1 MASSSSSSSSPSPSP
16 SPPPVNLFVVFT
28 STLTLRIQR
37 LNGFVG
43 ALKKAVE
50 STGRTLAIHTLAE
63 PSAPT
68 IERNAADYKTRV
80 APKTTNDP
88 EFDRMVTPITPEVLS
103 NSEKHRAA
111 WLHIASAGP
120 SAGPSLVVEDDT
132 VLFPD
137 HQKTLEEF
145 VQFITGAGA
154 DTATSAA
161 WDFIPLGMS
170 PPVQA
175 DTANAPFAILPLPMK
190 DSKILPCKEAYW
202 ISPRAA
208 AHFLKETETIGFP
221 RVQISYILYQQYL
234 AAQSGAIVAGSE
246 SAPLRAGYPVRRV
259 TVEGSKLGLYTSSL
273 HPNNM
278 LILNAEYMRMFEMV
292 RKSEV
297 DVKELKSLYKTVAHL
312 RNPDLLHLYGVLLF
326 KAGQAEE
333 AETYLSEAVDEIQ
346 KQNGHLSARSDILN
360 NAINIQEFLQRDV
373 AEITTAPS
381 KYEALYAA

>member
-1 MASSSSSSSSPSPSP
+1 MALPSP
-16 SPPPVNLFVVFT
+16 VNIFVIFT

-50 STGRTLAIHTLAE
+50 STGRTLAIHTLSE

-68 IERNAADYKTRV
+68 IERNAGEYNKRV
-80 APKTTNDP
+80 AQKTTNEP
-88 EFDRMVTPITPEVLS
+88 EFDRMVAPITPAVLS

-120 SAGPSLVVEDDT
+120 AAGPSLVIEDDA

-145 VQFITGAGA
+145 INFITAA
-154 DTATSAA
+154 DTAAVDA

-170 PPVQA
+170 PPIQPE
-175 DTANAPFAILPLPMK
+175 TATAPFAILPLPMK

-208 AHFLKETETIGFP
+208 AHFLKETETIGFFP
-221 RVQISYILYQQYL
+221 RIQISYILYQQYL
-234 AAQSGAIVAGSE
+234 ALQSGAIVADTE
-246 SAPLRAGYPVRRV
+246 SAPLRAGYPIRRV

-278 LILNAEYMRMFEMV
+278 LILNAEYMRMFDMV

-297 DVKELKSLYKTVAHL
+297 DLKEVKAIYKTVAHL

-326 KAGQAEE
+326 KAGQIDE
-333 AETYLSEAVDEIQ
+333 AETYLTEAVDEIQ

-373 AEITTAPS
+373 ADITTAPS
-381 KYEALYAA
+381 KYEALYV